1 MTGPQIKG
9 LKFHMNYNTFI
20 TSIKSGF
27 PPDELTKP
35 ELAMWHAMNDNWNS
49 AHHTAQSIKNELGA
63 WIHAYLH
70 RIEGDIENANYWYK
84 RASRLPSQNTLKDEA
99 EEIIRF
105 ITQI

>member
-1 MTGPQIKG
+1 MTDLQIKG
-9 LKFHMNYNTFI
+9 LELHMNYNNFI
-20 TSIKSGF
+20 NSIKSSF
-27 PPDELTKP
+27 PPVELANP

-70 RIEGDIENANYWYK
+70 RIEGDLKNANYWYK
-84 RASRLPSQNTLKDEA
+84 RASRLPSQKTLKDET

>member
-1 MTGPQIKG
+1 MTDLQIKG
-9 LKFHMNYNTFI
+9 LELHMNYKNFI
-20 TSIKSGF
+20 NSIKSSF
-27 PPDELTKP
+27 PPAELTNP
-35 ELAMWHAMNDNWNS
+35 ELAMNDNWNS
-49 AHHTAQSIKNELGA
+49 AHRTAQSIKNELGA

-70 RIEGDIENANYWYK
+70 RIEGDLKNANCWYK

>member
-1 MTGPQIKG
+1 MTGLQIKG

-27 PPDELTKP
+27 PPDELTNP
-35 ELAMWHAMNDNWNS
+35 ELAMWHAMNDNWNC
-49 AHHTAQSIKNELGA
+49 AHRTAQSIKNELGA
-63 WIHAYLH
+63 WIHANLH
-70 RIEGDIENANYWYK
+70 WIEGYLDWYRRAN
-84 RASRLPSQNTLKDEA
+84 RPPSQNTLKNEA

>member
-1 MTGPQIKG
+1 
-9 LKFHMNYNTFI
+9 MNYNTFI

-27 PPDELTKP
+27 PPAKLTNP
-35 ELAMWHAMNDNWNS
+35 ELAMWHAMNDNWNNT
-49 AHHTAQSIKNELGA
+49 HRIAQSIKNELGA

-70 RIEGDIENANYWYK
+70 RLEGDLENENYWYRCANRPLSK
-84 RASRLPSQNTLKDEA
+84 NTLKDEA

>member
-1 MTGPQIKG
+1 MTDLQIKG

-27 PPDELTKP
+27 PPDELTNL

-70 RIEGDIENANYWYK
+70 RIEGDVKNANYWYK
-84 RASRLPSQNTLKDEA
+84 RANRSPSQNTLKDEA

-105 ITQI
+105 VTQI

>member
-1 MTGPQIKG
+1 MIDLQTKG
-9 LKFHMNYNTFI
+9 LELHMNYNTFI
-20 TSIKSGF
+20 KSIKSSF
-27 PPDELTKP
+27 PLAELTNP

-49 AHHTAQSIKNELGA
+49 AHRTAQSIKNELGA

-70 RIEGDIENANYWYK
+70 RIEGDLENANYWY
-84 RASRLPSQNTLKDEA
+84 RHANRPPSQNTLKDET